1 MFGQAVNIVILAQF
15 NKYRQVWA
23 LVIFL
28 QAGFFPLSLFFF
40 SFLSYPFFWAS
51 KPSVETDVSKTT
63 LLSQGFFLTLD
74 KVYVKR
80 HSRQEGQ
87 RLRTEKSHKKELQSG
102 N

>member
-1 MFGQAVNIVILAQF
+1 MFGQAVNTVILAHF

-28 QAGFFPLSLFFF
+28 QAGFFPFVSFF

-51 KPSVETDVSKTT
+51 KPSMEIDVLKIT
-63 LLSQGFFLTLD
+63 LLNQGFFLTLY

-80 HSRQEGQ
+80 HYRQEG
-87 RLRTEKSHKKELQSG
+87 
-102 N
+102 